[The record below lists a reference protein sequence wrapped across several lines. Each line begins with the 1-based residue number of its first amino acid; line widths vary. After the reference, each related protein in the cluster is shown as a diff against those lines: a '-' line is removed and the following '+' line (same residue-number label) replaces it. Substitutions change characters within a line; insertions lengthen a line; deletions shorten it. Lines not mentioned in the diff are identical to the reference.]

1 MTQTTVIDNNNNVT
15 KYVELTNEKGNV
27 SAKARNEVKAQ
38 FVKALMKDGYKVS
51 PNGCMYKQIATDF
64 KTKQPIY
71 AKIEPTITMDDLT
84 VEKPKAPSKSKGKA
98 KTEVNVPQLF

>member
-1 MTQTTVIDNNNNVT
+1 MIKTTVVNDGNVT

-27 SAKARNEVKAQ
+27 SAKARNEIKAQ
-38 FVKALMKDGYKVS
+38 FMKSLMQDGYELS
-51 PNGCMYKQIATDF
+51 PNGCMYKVIATDY

-84 VEKPKAPSKSKGKA
+84 VEKPKAKKTSKSRA
-98 KTEVNVPQLF
+98 KEVDVPQLF

>member
-1 MTQTTVIDNNNNVT
+1 MTETTVITNGTTT

-27 SAKARNEVKAQ
+27 SAKARNEIKAQ
-38 FVKALMKDGYKVS
+38 FMKALLADGYVLS
-51 PNGCMYKQIATDF
+51 PNGCMYKQIATDY

-84 VEKPKAPSKSKGKA
+84 VEKPKAKRTSKSRA
-98 KTEVNVPQLF
+98 KEVDVPQLF

>member
-1 MTQTTVIDNNNNVT
+1 MTTTTVINNNEVT

-84 VEKPKAPSKSKGKA
+84 VEKPKKPSTRKSTTK
-98 KTEVNVPQLF
+98 EVDVPQLF

>member
-1 MTQTTVIDNNNNVT
+1 MTTTTVINNNEVT

-27 SAKARNEVKAQ
+27 SAKARNEVKTQ
-38 FVKALMKDGYKVS
+38 FIKALIKDGYKVS

-84 VEKPKAPSKSKGKA
+84 VEKPKAPRKGKTTT
-98 KTEVNVPQLF
+98 KEVDVPQLF

>member
-1 MTQTTVIDNNNNVT
+1 MTTTTVINNNEAT

-27 SAKARNEVKAQ
+27 SAKARNEVKTQ

-84 VEKPKAPSKSKGKA
+84 VEKPKASRKSKTTTK
-98 KTEVNVPQLF
+98 EVEVPQLF